1 MERAVRIEPT
11 LLAWKAR
18 VLPLNYA
25 RKKYGQGRIRTSEAC
40 AADLQSAPV
49 DHLGTCPKI
58 RDCNY
63 FCFLEK
69 PQLAASLQK

>member
-1 MERAVRIEPT
+1 
-11 LLAWKAR
+11 
-18 VLPLNYA
+18 
-25 RKKYGQGRIRTSEAC
+25 
-40 AADLQSAPV
+40 
-49 DHLGTCPKI
+49 LGTCPKI